1 MDSLERI
8 NPLLK
13 VDVVR
18 RELGLS
24 FTPVLAII
32 PSQTAPQASQTLSSA
47 WPNCSLV
54 YWKVREAKGVICP
67 PSELRAS
74 MSAFILEPFDRLM
87 VLVMVESLREALL
100 ESLECVHL
108 DCDVMINRS
117 QSLVQEQCIDA
128 HSRRLLSAKWSF
140 VMQVPDCL
148 CREAPSRRPPAHP
161 CLIQCRPD
169 TDWPRHNATPDRFH
183 RVSCLDCR
191 VSYT

>member
-13 VDVVR
+13 VDVVG

-24 FTPVLAII
+24 FTPVLAIF
-32 PSQTAPQASQTLSSA
+32 PSQTALQTSQTLSSA

-108 DCDVMINRS
+108 DCDVMMNRIS
-117 QSLVQEQCIDA
+117 
-128 HSRRLLSAKWSF
+128 
-140 VMQVPDCL
+140 PL
-148 CREAPSRRPPAHP
+148 CKNNVLTR
-161 CLIQCRPD
+161 
-169 TDWPRHNATPDRFH
+169 TPVGCCQRNGA
-183 RVSCLDCR
+183 L
-191 VSYT
+191 